1 MYDWVRNIA
10 RYLIFMTVLANV
22 LPSGKYEKYMRL
34 FAGMVLLLL
43 VLKPLTGGLRIEERI
58 AYYYKNISFAQ
69 EVETLKEE
77 SSRLEEER
85 KERMFVQYRE
95 GLAADVARLAESAG
109 FAVRDVRVELEEDG
123 ESGRLGAV
131 NQVWLTVARQTAG
144 REGAADGGSAAEGSS
159 AANGSSA
166 ADRNGTAEGSGT
178 TDGSGTAGGGGIR
191 PVEIGVDRIAVTDES
206 ASPYARWELDE
217 RLFEGQEVNRL
228 RRQIAGYYAL
238 EERYVEIEVEDE

>member
-10 RYLIFMTVLANV
+10 CYLIFMTVLANV

-85 KERMFVQYRE
+85 KERMFSQYRE

-123 ESGRLGAV
+123 GK
-131 NQVWLTVARQTAG
+131 RQAG
-144 REGAADGGSAAEGSS
+144 RREPGVADGGAAGGWPGRRVGGEQC
-159 AANGSSA
+159 
-166 ADRNGTAEGSGT
+166 
-178 TDGSGTAGGGGIR
+178 GGGGR
-191 PVEIGVDRIAVTDES
+191 QSGPVEIGVDRIEVTDES

>member
-10 RYLIFMTVLANV
+10 CYLIFMTVLANV

-85 KERMFVQYRE
+85 KERMFAKYRE

-131 NQVWLTVARQTAG
+131 NRVWLTVARQTAG
-144 REGAADGGSAAEGSS
+144 REDAAEGSS
-159 AANGSSA
+159 AA
-166 ADRNGTAEGSGT
+166 EG
-178 TDGSGTAGGGGIR
+178 DGIR
-191 PVEIGVDRIAVTDES
+191 PVEIGVDRIEVTDES
-206 ASPYARWELDE
+206 VSPYARWELDE

>member
-10 RYLIFMTVLANV
+10 CYLIFMTVLANV

-85 KERMFVQYRE
+85 KERMFSQYRE

-131 NQVWLTVARQTAG
+131 NRVWLTVARQTAG
-144 REGAADGGSAAEGSS
+144 REDAAEGSS
-159 AANGSSA
+159 AA
-166 ADRNGTAEGSGT
+166 EG
-178 TDGSGTAGGGGIR
+178 DGIR
-191 PVEIGVDRIAVTDES
+191 PVEIGVDRIEVTDES